1 MISLATPVAAQS
13 PTSLT
18 SPTEDRRFAV
28 GLVAGASQFDL
39 SGTGTTAIV
48 GARFETRLRRW
59 LLAEAALSTFRPEEQ
74 SDPRV
79 RYTVPELQLQLQ
91 APGRL
96 VRPYLGVGGGWVLAS
111 DDRPSRGTMSG
122 AGGVRVPLAGARVA
136 LRAELRVR
144 GIGRNFSGS
153 TAEWLG
159 GLAYHF

>member
-13 PTSLT
+13 PT

-79 RYTVPELQLQLQ
+79 
-91 APGRL
+91 
-96 VRPYLGVGGGWVLAS
+96 
-111 DDRPSRGTMSG
+111 
-122 AGGVRVPLAGARVA
+122 A

-159 GLAYHF
+159 GLAYRF